1 MKQFI
6 LKVVFLALFVSSSS
20 LFAADFDWMKGL
32 NKSATSNMEGYK
44 SKLSSRFKLAKS
56 QVGFF
61 MKGVRSPADA
71 YMVLRLSEISG
82 KFPESVL
89 ETYQQKRSQGWVKLA
104 QYVGVKSS
112 SQQFQALRVGHD
124 LQAFDTKQSA
134 LNKSKEKEKKK
145 SKIRV

>member
-6 LKVVFLALFVSSSS
+6 VKIVILALFIGSSS

-32 NKSATSNMEGYK
+32 NKSATANMEGYK

-56 QVGFF
+56 QVNFF
-61 MKGVRSPADA
+61 MKGVRSPADV

-89 ETYQQKRSQGWVKLA
+89 ETYQQKKSKGWVKLA
-104 QYVGVKSS
+104 QYVGVKSN
-112 SQQFQALRVGHD
+112 SQQFQALKVGHD
-124 LQAFDTKQSA
+124 LKGLEAKQRAFNTP
-134 LNKSKEKEKKK
+134 KEKVKKK
-145 SKIRV
+145 SKIHV